1 MRGGD
6 AYGLDRGVWMSGPVY
21 DPALVDRRTQSLRA
35 IEEGDL
41 PSRTMTIAGCEG
53 RIEARILSKDL
64 SGPAT
69 RLALIPEGW
78 GSGVVGAFTADL
90 ELFVIRGRLS
100 VAGERIGQY
109 DYAAVRAGKVIS
121 GLRALAD
128 SLALVMTSAPI
139 RYDTS
144 AGGMLSKPLVGL
156 SAAAPWSAVQELPG
170 RFSKPLAD
178 GPNGPVWLSG
188 AREWSNDDGPWHVH
202 EAAEEVFV
210 LEGEFTVAERRPA
223 AEGAGEDAGDEVHRC
238 GPGTYTFRLPGRLHA
253 GPGSASSD
261 LAIAFH
267 RIHGLR
273 SAEWLGGY

>member
-1 MRGGD
+1 MNGSI
-6 AYGLDRGVWMSGPVY
+6 V
-21 DPALVDRRTQSLRA
+21 DPALVDRRSRSLRA
-35 IEEGDL
+35 IQEGEL

-53 RIEARILSKDL
+53 RVEARILSKDL

-69 RLALIPEGW
+69 RLALMPEGW

-90 ELFVIRGRLS
+90 ELFVIRGRMS

-109 DYAAVRAGKVIS
+109 DYAAIRAGEVIS
-121 GLRALAD
+121 GLRARSD
-128 SLALVMTSAPI
+128 TLALVMTSAPI

-156 SAAAPWSAVQELPG
+156 STAAPWAAVPQLPG
-170 RFSKPLAD
+170 RFVRPLAD

-188 AREWSNDDGPWHVH
+188 AREWSNENGPWHVH

-223 AEGAGEDAGDEVHRC
+223 REVEDDDDRHEVHRC
-238 GPGTYTFRLPGRLHA
+238 GPGTYTFRLAGRPHA

-267 RIHGLR
+267 RMHGPR
-273 SAEWLGGY
+273 SAEWLQGDRPPE